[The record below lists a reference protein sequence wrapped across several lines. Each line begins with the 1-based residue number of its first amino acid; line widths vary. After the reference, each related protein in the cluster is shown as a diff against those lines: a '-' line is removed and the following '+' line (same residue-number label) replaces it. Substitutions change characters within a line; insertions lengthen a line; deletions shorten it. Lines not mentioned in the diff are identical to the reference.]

1 MHIISIIQS
10 NSRRFNFLF
19 ILLLNCCISFGAS
32 FFSENS
38 ISKYALENIKMK
50 NDTTTNNKI
59 EEDNFVKKYS
69 FSNIFGILNFQF
81 NINSNMI

>member
-1 MHIISIIQS
+1 MC
-10 NSRRFNFLF
+10 NEKRTTVFNQ
-19 ILLLNCCISFGAS
+19 
-32 FFSENS
+32 NS

>member
-1 MHIISIIQS
+1 
-10 NSRRFNFLF
+10 
-19 ILLLNCCISFGAS
+19 
-32 FFSENS
+32 
-38 ISKYALENIKMK
+38 MK
-50 NDTTTNNKI
+50 NSTNSNNKI